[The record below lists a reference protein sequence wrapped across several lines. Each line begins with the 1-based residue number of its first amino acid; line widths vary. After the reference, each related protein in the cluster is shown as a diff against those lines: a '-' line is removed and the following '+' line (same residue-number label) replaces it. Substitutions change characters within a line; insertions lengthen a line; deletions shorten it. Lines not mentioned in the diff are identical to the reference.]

1 MSLVSRTET
10 SSMEDKCMDTYVEDR
25 IVFIEED
32 NDGDNFAVSMDMAIM
47 ISIPETEV
55 FLTV

>member
-1 MSLVSRTET
+1 
-10 SSMEDKCMDTYVEDR
+10 MEDKCMDTYVEDR